1 MSEYIIETRHLSK
14 RYKKNAPWALEE
26 LNLRVPQGAL
36 FGFIGPNGAG
46 KTTTL
51 RLLAGLLEPTQ
62 GEVWIAGQAVHKD
75 PRAIHTVV
83 GYMPD
88 SFGLYYE
95 MTAWEYLDFFARCH
109 ALSPAYRKRVVDE
122 LLELVG
128 LSHKRNEDVGHLSR
142 GMQQRLCLAHAL
154 VHDPQV
160 LLLDEPASG
169 LDPRARVEMR
179 ELLRE
184 LSAMG
189 KTIVLSSHI
198 LSELAEMCN
207 EIGII
212 QKGKIVASGPL
223 SALRN
228 AARPSRIVRLHV
240 LSDPETAIAALKAY
254 PPVEDAY
261 ALANGTSGQHPG
273 AWLEAH
279 LTGTLGDV
287 ADLLAHAVQCGVR
300 LIEYREAGNELE
312 ELFLQLTTDETY
324 EEEAA

>member
-1 MSEYIIETRHLSK
+1 MSEFMVETHHLSK
-14 RYKKNAPWALEE
+14 RYKKNAPLALDD
-26 LNLRVPQGAL
+26 LNLRVPRGAL

-51 RLLAGLLEPTQ
+51 RLLAGLLEPSS
-62 GEVWIAGQAVHKD
+62 GEIWIDGHSVQQD
-75 PRAIHTVV
+75 PRAIHEYV

-95 MTAWEYLDFFARCH
+95 MTAWEYLDFFARSH
-109 ALSPAYRKRVVDE
+109 ALSAAYRRRVVEE

-128 LSHKRNEDVGHLSR
+128 LSTKRDEEVGHLSR

-154 VHDPQV
+154 VHDPQL

-189 KTIVLSSHI
+189 KTIILSSHI
-198 LSELAEMCN
+198 LSELAEICN

-223 SALRN
+223 AELRHS
-228 AARPSRIVRLHV
+228 ARPGRTVRLHI
-240 LSDPETAIAALKAY
+240 LSDPEQALAVLKANPQVEEAY
-254 PPVEDAY
+254 P
-261 ALANGTSGQHPG
+261 LTNGNGKQPG
-273 AWLEAH
+273 TWLEAY
-279 LTGTLGDV
+279 LTGSLETV
-287 ADLLAHAVQCGVR
+287 ADVLTFVVQEGVR
-300 LIEYREAGNELE
+300 LVEYREAGNELE
-312 ELFLQLTTDETY
+312 DLFLQLTTDETY
-324 EEEAA
+324 EEAAA

>member
-1 MSEYIIETRHLSK
+1 MSEYIIETHHLSK
-14 RYKKNAPWALEE
+14 RYKKNAPWALED
-26 LNLRVPQGAL
+26 LNLRVPKGAL

-51 RLLAGLLEPTQ
+51 RLLAGLLEPTT
-62 GEVWIAGQAVHKD
+62 GEVWIAGQAVHRD
-75 PRAIHTVV
+75 PRAIHSSV

-109 ALSPAYRKRVVDE
+109 ALSPAYRRRVVDE

-128 LSHKRNEDVGHLSR
+128 LSQKRDEDVGHLSR

-212 QKGKIVASGPL
+212 QKGKIVVSGPL
-223 SALRN
+223 ATLRQT
-228 AARPSRIVRLHV
+228 ARPSHMVRLHV
-240 LSDPETAIAALKAY
+240 LSDAGEALATLKAY
-254 PPVEDAY
+254 PQVEEAY
-261 ALANGTSGQHPG
+261 AVSNGNNGQHPG
-273 AWLEAH
+273 AWLEAYV
-279 LTGTLGDV
+279 TGTLDTV
-287 ADLLAHAVQCGVR
+287 ADLLAHVVQAGVR

-324 EEEAA
+324 EEEAP